1 MPGTPPTSPNLGIN
15 RYSDADTAVFSTQ
28 VNDITDT
35 IDAQFYRGAVNISA
49 AQSISS
55 PGYATL
61 STPDEVT
68 GIVLP
73 ANGLIRVWYQAT
85 WQESIPGDARAAIF
99 IGSSQLQVV
108 GVNEAVATEA
118 AATGGGDNA
127 NVNFPLSSCPIGLI
141 SQAWGGTTGY
151 SGDAT
156 TGQAV
161 GNYFAT
167 SVGAT
172 AEINGSVVSGIFGS
186 NKVFAGGPCDIFAA
200 SGTYTVSVQFKT
212 ASGSVTASN
221 RKLWVQA
228 LAFG

>member
-85 WQESIPGDARAAIF
+85 WQESIPGDARAANLYRI
-99 IGSSQLQVV
+99 
-108 GVNEAVATEA
+108 E
-118 AATGGGDNA
+118 
-127 NVNFPLSSCPIGLI
+127 P
-141 SQAWGGTTGY
+141 
-151 SGDAT
+151 
-156 TGQAV
+156 
-161 GNYFAT
+161 
-167 SVGAT
+167 
-172 AEINGSVVSGIFGS
+172 
-186 NKVFAGGPCDIFAA
+186 
-200 SGTYTVSVQFKT
+200 
-212 ASGSVTASN
+212 ASGSGRERGGRDGGRCNGWRRQRQRELSPLLVPHRSDLPGVGRYHGVFGRRHHGSGCRQLLRN
-221 RKLWVQA
+221 LRWSHCRNQRKCCKRHLW
-228 LAFG
+228 L